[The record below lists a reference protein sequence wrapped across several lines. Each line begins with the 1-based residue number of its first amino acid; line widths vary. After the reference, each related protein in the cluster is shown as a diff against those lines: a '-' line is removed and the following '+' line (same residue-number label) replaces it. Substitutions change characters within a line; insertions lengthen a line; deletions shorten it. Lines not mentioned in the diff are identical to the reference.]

1 MAKEDIEKYDEEALD
16 TELTKEQ
23 LELLEIG
30 KEQSVKTRNGQV
42 EFNSVNHS
50 ERAEKF
56 GRVSDGDTTKYV
68 NIALEYFGHRCALSG
83 ERFTKFDG
91 KVQKTSAK
99 SNLSAEHVVALC
111 LGGDDIVPNLVPT
124 VLQYNLRKNG
134 YYLLDY
140 WDKQKDTQGK
150 SLYSPY
156 RLLKLVNYMMKS
168 IEARDLKSIK
178 DYRKAIMTPNEID
191 GFLAEIEKQDE
202 LETDNSK
209 KKIHSDT
216 ITATTADEDNKKI
229 LTEVPQVEGNIPT
242 QREQQERFRQNEID
256 MMDIFLSDA
265 VGLLNRTQELQQI
278 RLKDKDGNEIPLQ
291 DKLDDILKTSIGVIP
306 FEVEVRNAILE
317 KLETLGVQDNKY
329 SVANDLLNNTP
340 ILEMAKENR
349 DDVKSIVEDYIE
361 SQLCRIRDA
370 QILTEEQLRTIIS
383 NMPTILYNENDMNK
397 IRLWST
403 YRQDS
408 FEELISRDYTATDTI
423 VDVLIVLKTNG
434 IDLAKIVQS
443 GTIEDLIKEKD
454 EEEQNKIIKEL
465 QEISEEIKKDWPIG
479 TRLNTQKTRN
489 MDQLKKEID
498 KTGMILTLEEQ
509 QKILEKQEQMSRI
522 TTKEFVKV
530 LVVLKTNGIDLSK
543 VLQGGEN
550 PSTIED
556 LIKEKDEEEQNK
568 IIKELQEISE
578 EITIDWNIGARLNT
592 QKTRNIDQLKK
603 EINKAGIILTVE
615 EECKILEKQEQMS
628 GITTREFVQVL
639 VVLKEY
645 KIDLSKI
652 IVDKSTIEDLIKEK
666 DEEEQNKII
675 KELQEISE
683 EIKKDWPIGTRLDT
697 QKTRNIAQLKKEI
710 DKAGIILTPKEQK
723 KILEKESSKDLRERT
738 TRELV
743 QVLVVLKT
751 NGIDLSKVL
760 QGGENPSTIEDLI
773 KEKDE
778 EEQNKIIKEL
788 QEISEEIKKD
798 WPIGVKLKT
807 QKKAN
812 IDQLKKEINKAG
824 IKLTVE
830 EECKILEKQE
840 QMSGITTREFVQ
852 VLVVLKEYKIDL
864 SKIVKSSKI
873 KDLIKEKDEEEQN
886 KIIKELQEI
895 SEEIKKDWPIGTRL
909 DTQKTR
915 NITQLKKEIDKA
927 GIILASEE
935 QKKILEKEGNKER
948 SERAIREFV
957 QVLVAL
963 KTNGI
968 DLSKIVQNAT
978 IEDLIRE
985 KDEEEKNKIVN
996 ELQEISEEIKKD
1008 WPIGTRLNTQKTR
1021 NMDQLKKEMKKARI
1035 ELTEE
1040 ERKKLLETRAQ
1051 KKVKQTV
1058 VEQKNKGELGQ
1069 NQQIEAQVFEET
1081 IRQAEQTLESEV
1093 SAR

>member
-652 IVDKSTIEDLIKEK
+652 
-666 DEEEQNKII
+666 
-675 KELQEISE
+675 
-683 EIKKDWPIGTRLDT
+683 
-697 QKTRNIAQLKKEI
+697 
-710 DKAGIILTPKEQK
+710 
-723 KILEKESSKDLRERT
+723 
-738 TRELV
+738 
-743 QVLVVLKT
+743 
-751 NGIDLSKVL
+751 
-760 QGGENPSTIEDLI
+760 
-773 KEKDE
+773 
-778 EEQNKIIKEL
+778 
-788 QEISEEIKKD
+788 
-798 WPIGVKLKT
+798 
-807 QKKAN
+807 
-812 IDQLKKEINKAG
+812 
-824 IKLTVE
+824 
-830 EECKILEKQE
+830 
-840 QMSGITTREFVQ
+840 
-852 VLVVLKEYKIDL
+852 
-864 SKIVKSSKI
+864 VKSSKI